1 MAHQDARSLSPE
13 AQEDLRR
20 RVPDAIQTQG
30 MKEAHAARAFG
41 VSRQAINNWLG
52 AFEQLDDA
60 ALAANG

>member
-1 MAHQDARSLSPE
+1 
-13 AQEDLRR
+13 
-20 RVPDAIQTQG
+20 